1 MKAMHSTTLSGH
13 GSSGS
18 NFQPLQGIVLSLF
31 GAVATYLRRRRACA
45 LLMSMDDR
53 QLRDIGVNRSEIPY
67 VVCGRQKDDA
77 APVKWIAVDKRA
89 AVLS

>member
-1 MKAMHSTTLSGH
+1 MHSTTLASH

-53 QLRDIGVNRSEIPY
+53 QLRDIGINRGEIPNAVY
-67 VVCGRQKDDA
+67 GRRQGG
-77 APVKWIAVDKRA
+77 PVSVKWIAVGKRA
-89 AVLS
+89 ALLS